1 MKKSLAVLVF
11 ALVLSTVSAPGSS
24 AAVKAGAA
32 CKKAGK
38 TSTAA
43 GKKFTCVKKSGK
55 LIWKKGVKAKKRAKP
70 STTATTKPT
79 TKPTTST
86 STAPSA
92 AATPAAK
99 PTPAATPAAKPTPAT
114 TVAAG
119 YTMAQVRANNGRAKC
134 WTVISE
140 NVYDLT
146 AWIGDHPGGA
156 GAIVS
161 LCGTDGTQGF
171 LAMHRN
177 QSKPESRLAGYL
189 LGPLAK

>member
-1 MKKSLAVLVF
+1 MRKGLLLALM
-11 ALVLSTVSAPGSS
+11 ALVLSVVVAPGSS
-24 AAVKAGAA
+24 AAVKAGAT
-32 CKKAGK
+32 CKKAGQVK
-38 TSTAA
+38 TTS

-55 LIWKKGVKAKKRAKP
+55 LVWNKGVAVKKSATP

-79 TKPTTST
+79 TST
-86 STAPSA
+86 SAAPSA

-99 PTPAATPAAKPTPAT
+99 PTTAT

-119 YTMAQVRANNGRAKC
+119 YTMAQVTANNSRAKC